1 MLNKMIDQP
10 KSKTEL
16 SEQQTRMLKD
26 IDFKSIP
33 SGDEFQK
40 IKVKPENRWFN
51 SIMAL
56 LVIAIG
62 TCVGVTIGMVIYH
75 FV

>member
-1 MLNKMIDQP
+1 
-10 KSKTEL
+10 
-16 SEQQTRMLKD
+16 MLKD

>member
-1 MLNKMIDQP
+1 MNNSSQEAQKALDQP
-10 KSKTEL
+10 SDTFH
-16 SEQQTRMLKD
+16 D
-26 IDFKSIP
+26 IDFKNIP

-62 TCVGVTIGMVIYH
+62 ACVGVIIGIIIYH
-75 FV
+75 FT